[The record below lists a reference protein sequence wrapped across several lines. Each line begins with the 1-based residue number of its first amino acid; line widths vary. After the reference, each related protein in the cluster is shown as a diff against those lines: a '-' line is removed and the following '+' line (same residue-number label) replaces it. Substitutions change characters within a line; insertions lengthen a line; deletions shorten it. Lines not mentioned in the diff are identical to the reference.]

1 MQLTH
6 TQTVAPPRTLADK
19 KLLLVF
25 IATIAVADYLIFQQ
39 APGLNLFLFSLSL
52 TSAILMT
59 ARRPPSGIKAAT
71 CLGISALAAAPL
83 LETPSVTGV
92 IFAMT
97 AVVSIA
103 LFCTN
108 LLPKTP
114 MAVPLTLLRFIPLV
128 PLRLPHLCRR
138 YVVSHSG
145 KPIFGTTLTS
155 FAGWLLPLGMGLVF
169 LLLFTVAN
177 PLIAMGLH
185 NIDLSFLID
194 LFDITRIGFWLLAAI
209 GISAILRPRLIRKI
223 RHHITE
229 TPQVSRQST
238 GFLDHTTLLR
248 CLWVFNLLFA
258 MQTTLD
264 VLYLWGGAELPAGMS
279 HAEYAHRGA
288 YPLVAT
294 ALLAAAF
301 VLIAMR
307 RGGPGD
313 SSRLIRM
320 LVISW
325 ILQNVMLCLSSLLR
339 LDLYVQT
346 YSLTGLRMAAGIWIG
361 LVAVGLLFILLRIA
375 LRRSNEWLIS
385 MNVATLL
392 TVLYLCAFVD
402 FSGFIARFNVENSA
416 EVSQLGTPLDLYYLN
431 SLGPSAIPAI
441 DIYVAK
447 VPGHDWR
454 HEMAKRMR
462 DRLATRFAMRSLD
475 WRSWNYRDHR
485 IKNYIRSTA
494 LIEQ

>member
-1 MQLTH
+1 
-6 TQTVAPPRTLADK
+6 
-19 KLLLVF
+19 
-25 IATIAVADYLIFQQ
+25 
-39 APGLNLFLFSLSL
+39 
-52 TSAILMT
+52 
-59 ARRPPSGIKAAT
+59 
-71 CLGISALAAAPL
+71 
-83 LETPSVTGV
+83 
-92 IFAMT
+92 
-97 AVVSIA
+97 
-103 LFCTN
+103 
-108 LLPKTP
+108 
-114 MAVPLTLLRFIPLV
+114 
-128 PLRLPHLCRR
+128 
-138 YVVSHSG
+138 
-145 KPIFGTTLTS
+145 
-155 FAGWLLPLGMGLVF
+155 MGLVF

-209 GISAILRPRLIRKI
+209 GISAILRPRLIRKTS
-223 RHHITE
+223 HHITE
-229 TPQVSRQST
+229 TPQVSHQST
-238 GFLDHTTLLR
+238 GFLDHTALLR

-301 VLIAMR
+301 VLVAMR
-307 RGGPGD
+307 DGGPGD

-320 LVISW
+320 LVIAW
-325 ILQNVMLCLSSLLR
+325 ILQNVLLCLSSILR

-361 LVAVGLLFILLRIA
+361 LVAVGLVFILLRIA

-385 MNVATLL
+385 RNVATLL
-392 TVLYLCAFVD
+392 TVLYLCAYFD

-416 EVSQLGTPLDLYYLN
+416 EVSQLGTPLDFYYLN
-431 SLGPSAIPAI
+431 KLGPSAIPAI